1 MHRLKDWVSNITY
14 RVRQNARKMGKVSL
28 VNRQHTLR
36 LDGLEQAIEH
46 ALVEVARL
54 VVHSGH
60 NGV

>member
-1 MHRLKDWVSNITY
+1 
-14 RVRQNARKMGKVSL
+14 MGKVPL

-36 LDGLEQAIEH
+36 PNRLKQAIEH

-60 NGV
+60 DGV